1 MKLYEYAIRRI
12 LLMGLVLFGLSLLMF
27 YLTRGFLPPSF
38 ALAPYIT
45 PRMTDLQ
52 KLALAQSLGVAT
64 KSCASFEAF
73 SAFQQSCLVP
83 VYAQYVGWLS
93 NVLRGNWGLT
103 LLPGI
108 SGTQTTL
115 SVFFS
120 RFPFTA
126 QLAIMGRYSPSRS
139 ASRWDSLPHIS
150 FSRLLV
156 PVYAQYVGWLS
167 NVLRGNWGLTLLPGI
182 SGTQTTLSVF
192 FSRFPFTAQLAIMGA
207 ILTIA
212 IGIPL
217 GIVSATHNNKLPD
230 HISRIVSLGGYSI
243 PQFWFGYVLLIIF
256 VLYVRVGGLGLLPG
270 SGALATNCAICFAN
284 AGTVKA
290 VTGAPILDGIISGN
304 LHYAWDSFVAMILP
318 AVTLSIT
325 SIGALT
331 RIVRSSMLEVLRQD
345 YILLAKSKGLQ
356 ERVVVYRHAL
366 RNALLPAV
374 TVAGLLTAFLF
385 GGVVVIEIVFDIP
398 GVGYTSLSAVNSF
411 DINFVELYVLV
422 TALIIV
428 VTNLAVDIIYAK
440 LDPRIRY

>member
-1 MKLYEYAIRRI
+1 LKLYEYAIRRI

-52 KLALAQSLGVAT
+52 KLELAQSLGVAT
-64 KSCASFEAF
+64 VSCPSFQAF
-73 SAFQQSCLVP
+73 SALQRSCLVP
-83 VYAQYVGWLS
+83 VWAQYTAWLG
-93 NVLRGNWGLT
+93 NVLAGKWGFT

-108 SGTQTTL
+108 AGTQTTL

-120 RFPFTA
+120 RFPYTA
-126 QLAIMGRYSPSRS
+126 EVAVLA
-139 ASRWDSLPHIS
+139 A
-150 FSRLLV
+150 V
-156 PVYAQYVGWLS
+156 
-167 NVLRGNWGLTLLPGI
+167 
-182 SGTQTTLSVF
+182 
-192 FSRFPFTAQLAIMGA
+192 
-207 ILTIA
+207 LTIA

-217 GIVSATHNNKLPD
+217 GIVSATRNNKLPD

-256 VLYVRVGGLGLLPG
+256 VLYARVGGLGVLPA
-270 SGALATNCAICFAN
+270 SGPLATDCLICFSN
-284 AGTVKA
+284 PGTVRA
-290 VTGAPILDGIISGN
+290 VTGAPIIDGIIAGN
-304 LHYAWDSFVAMILP
+304 LRYAWDSFAALILP
-318 AVTLSIT
+318 AITLSIT

-331 RIVRSSMLEVLRQD
+331 RIVRSSMLEVLKQD
-345 YILLAKSKGLQ
+345 YVLLARSKGLQ

-385 GGVVVIEIVFDIP
+385 GGVVVIEVVFDLP
-398 GVGYTSLSAVNSF
+398 GVGFTALQAVNSF
-411 DINFVELYVLV
+411 DINFIELYVLV

-428 VTNLAVDIIYAK
+428 LTNLVVDIIYAK